1 MCVQPSIHSSLVI
14 IMCRLSLPMLLLLLS
29 AVLRPSKQ
37 IFCHSL
43 SSSKPPLL
51 QRRNL
56 SLTMTHTTLRNRNS
70 DGTLTLTVTP
80 QNESDQSASVI
91 ICHGLGDSAEGFVDV
106 AEHLSGALPYVKF
119 ILPSAPTQRVSFV
132 ELS

>member
-1 MCVQPSIHSSLVI
+1 
-14 IMCRLSLPMLLLLLS
+14 MLLLLLS

-56 SLTMTHTTLRNRNS
+56 SLTMTHTTLRNS
-70 DGTLTLTVTP
+70 IITVTP

-119 ILPSAPTQRVSFV
+119 ILPTAPTQRVSFV
-132 ELS
+132 ELRLRWNGMQPFSHVNLPPTLFISLNLYIL

>member
-1 MCVQPSIHSSLVI
+1 
-14 IMCRLSLPMLLLLLS
+14 
-29 AVLRPSKQ
+29 
-37 IFCHSL
+37 
-43 SSSKPPLL
+43 
-51 QRRNL
+51 
-56 SLTMTHTTLRNRNS
+56 MTHTTLRNS
-70 DGTLTLTVTP
+70 DGVTVTP

>member
-1 MCVQPSIHSSLVI
+1 
-14 IMCRLSLPMLLLLLS
+14 MLLLLLS
-29 AVLRPSKQ
+29 TVVLRPSKQ

-43 SSSKPPLL
+43 SSSKPLLL

-56 SLTMTHTTLRNRNS
+56 SLTMTHTTLRNS
-70 DGTLTLTVTP
+70 DGNNIITVTP

-119 ILPSAPTQRVSFV
+119 ILPTAPTQRVSFV

>member
-1 MCVQPSIHSSLVI
+1 
-14 IMCRLSLPMLLLLLS
+14 
-29 AVLRPSKQ
+29 
-37 IFCHSL
+37 
-43 SSSKPPLL
+43 
-51 QRRNL
+51 
-56 SLTMTHTTLRNRNS
+56 MTHTTLRNRNS